1 MHFDLNKPNIR
12 KDGFPLKKIC
22 FLCLTAMLLLSSIPV
37 CSAPSYSDSVAPLL
51 AELKI
56 IQGDPDGNLR
66 LSDSVSR
73 AECAKIA
80 VAASSY
86 RDMVAAG
93 SKTSPFR
100 DTPANHWAAPYIT
113 VAVKNGLCKGYLD
126 ATFRPSNTVL
136 YEEALT
142 MFLRI
147 LGYSEADFGSSW
159 PDGQIG
165 IAKNIGLCDSLS
177 KSRGET
183 LTRRDMMILVY
194 NLLNTP
200 AKGAQ
205 QDFLSDFDRT
215 ITDDVVL
222 IATNRENAAVGIN
235 KVLTSVGT
243 FHITEQFDNANVGKR
258 GSIVLRNGD
267 TLVAFLPETDTSSEY
282 EDVKTHVVYSLLGDS
297 VITYQNGTYDKVDF
311 TAGTTVYEGGTKTTF
326 GAISSKFAMGDLLKV
341 KCNPNGT
348 VDYVVYEEGTIEG
361 PITVTGAG
369 WHDAFGVSS
378 DTASV
383 MRDGERVSHS
393 DVKRNDIAYYAKD
406 LNLFFVYS
414 KKVTGIYESATPNQ
428 NTPATVTVSGTTYNI
443 EGVDAFTK
451 LSAGGSFHFGD
462 TVTLLLGKDGDIAD
476 VLTQSQMEEEVVGY
490 LIETERKDKTANGST
505 VAKPYVKLILPS
517 GDAVEYVTAK
527 EYESMLNQAV
537 RVSFLDGVANVSLA
551 SANPKVSGKFSWN
564 NSARS
569 LGSFKLANDLEI
581 IEVSTTN
588 QNEAGNAANVFP
600 ARLDGMNISASKI
613 LYAKTNADGK
623 ISALI
628 LEDCTEDMHAYGIVT
643 SAKKNTFGMSLSG
656 SYTYFVNGIEKSL
669 MTNGSVFSVSTGQ
682 PVQIKQ
688 SANGSVT
695 AMKALSE
702 TASGT
707 IRDLTGAYITVN
719 GASYRLSDNVS
730 IYTKNSSNQYTSL
743 SKDEL
748 ANTSDRYTVR
758 LYSEKQASAG
768 GRVRIIIAQ
777 PK

>member
-1 MHFDLNKPNIR
+1 M
-12 KDGFPLKKIC
+12 KKIC
-22 FLCLTAMLLLSSIPV
+22 FLCLAAVLLLSSIPV
-37 CSAPSYSDSVAPLL
+37 YSAPSYSDNVAPLL

-56 IQGDPDGNLR
+56 MQGDPDGNLR

-73 AECAKIA
+73 AECTKIA
-80 VAASSY
+80 VAASFY

-100 DTPANHWAAPYIT
+100 DVPANHWAAPYIT

-142 MFLRI
+142 MFLRV
-147 LGYSEADFGSSW
+147 LGYSETDFGSSW

-183 LTRRDMMILVY
+183 LTRRDMMIIAY
-194 NLLNTP
+194 NMLNTP

-222 IATNRENAAVGIN
+222 IATNRENSAVGIN

-243 FHITEQFDNANVGKR
+243 FHITEQFDDTNVGKR

-267 TLVAFLPETDTSSEY
+267 TVVAFLPQSG

-297 VITYQNGTYDKVDF
+297 VITYQNGNYDKIDF
-311 TAGTTVYEGGTKTTF
+311 TAGTTVYEDSTKTTF

-341 KCNPNGT
+341 KYNPNGT
-348 VDYVVYEEGTIEG
+348 VDYVVYEEGTTEG

-369 WHDAFGVSS
+369 WYNAFGASA

-383 MRDGERVSHS
+383 MRDGERVSLS

-406 LNLFFVYS
+406 LNMFFVYS

-490 LIETERKDKTANGST
+490 LIETGRKDTTVNGST

-537 RVSFLDGVANVSLA
+537 RVSFRDGLAIVSLV
-551 SANPKVSGKFSWN
+551 SANSAISGKFSWS

-588 QNEAGNAANVFP
+588 LNEAGNAANVFP
-600 ARLDGMNISASKI
+600 ARLNGMNISSSKI
-613 LYAKTNADGK
+613 LYAETNADGK

-643 SAKKNTFGMSLSG
+643 AAKKNTFGMSLSG

-669 MTNGSVFSVSTGQ
+669 ITNGSVFSVSTGQ

-719 GASYRLSDNVS
+719 GTSYRLSDSVS
-730 IYTKNSSNQYTSL
+730 IYTKNSSNQYSSL
-743 SKDEL
+743 TKDEL
-748 ANTSDRYTVR
+748 ANAFDRYTVR